1 MNSEMKLIIAS
12 NNANKLIEIK
22 EILGDTF
29 PEIMTMKEAGIEH
42 ETVEDGTT
50 FEENA
55 IKKAREAAE
64 ISGCCALAD
73 DSGLCVEALDGA
85 PGIYSA
91 RFCGYHGDDK
101 KNRDVLLEKLNGVTD
116 RKAYFICAMALVT
129 PSGKCITAEGRFYGE
144 ITEEEKGENGFGY
157 DCLFYVPEYGCTSA
171 EMSPELKNSMSH
183 RKAALTELLKKI
195 NETEFFEQ

>member
-1 MNSEMKLIIAS
+1 MS
-12 NNANKLIEIK
+12 
-22 EILGDTF
+22 F
-29 PEIMTMKEAGIEH
+29 
-42 ETVEDGTT
+42 
-50 FEENA
+50 
-55 IKKAREAAE
+55 ARAAE

-116 RKAYFICAMALVT
+116 RKAYFICAVALVA

-157 DCLFYVPEYGCTSA
+157 DPLFYLPEYGCTNA
-171 EMSPELKNSMSH
+171 ELSPEEKNKISH
-183 RKAALTELLKKI
+183 RGKALRAMCELIFKS
-195 NETEFFEQ
+195 